1 MIWRI
6 ADVSFLS
13 TSSIFLFFIPTERA
27 KYERTIKLYKFL
39 IDLLEARHP
48 CVVWINRDTG
58 IFKITD
64 SEQLAQL
71 WGEVKLNASMTYEKL
86 ARSFRHYY
94 KKGIL
99 DSGETVISPV
109 SKCGKRKLYYKFSAA
124 TLLRFLGIGAIS

>member
-1 MIWRI
+1 MW
-6 ADVSFLS
+6 
-13 TSSIFLFFIPTERA
+13 
-27 KYERTIKLYKFL
+27 
-39 IDLLEARHP
+39 IDRK
-48 CVVWINRDTG
+48 IG

-71 WGEVKLNASMTYEKL
+71 WGEVKLNSSMTYEKL

-109 SKCGKRKLYYKFSAA
+109 SKNGKRKLYYKFSAA
-124 TLLRFLGIGAIS
+124 TLKRFLDIDPE

>member
-1 MIWRI
+1 M
-6 ADVSFLS
+6 
-13 TSSIFLFFIPTERA
+13 
-27 KYERTIKLYKFL
+27 
-39 IDLLEARHP
+39 
-48 CVVWINRDTG
+48 WINRDTG

-71 WGEVKLNASMTYEKL
+71 WGEVKMNASMTYEKL
-86 ARSFRHYY
+86 VRSFRHYY

-124 TLLRFLGIGAIS
+124 TLKRFLGIESG